1 MLNLKLTLTCFVSF
15 VTFSYFSAEW
25 GFKALKQSVKALLEL
40 NRYEEL
46 MERYQQLLQYVVEN
60 KVTRNFSEEAINQ
73 ILDMVSLHA
82 SMPANLDM
90 LTQVY
95 HTTLSVLKGSTA
107 TDRLWFKTNLK
118 LGYLYLETGNLDE
131 LRKVLKDLQRTFSRD
146 KNDSEGELG

>member
-1 MLNLKLTLTCFVSF
+1 
-15 VTFSYFSAEW
+15 
-25 GFKALKQSVKALLEL
+25 
-40 NRYEEL
+40 